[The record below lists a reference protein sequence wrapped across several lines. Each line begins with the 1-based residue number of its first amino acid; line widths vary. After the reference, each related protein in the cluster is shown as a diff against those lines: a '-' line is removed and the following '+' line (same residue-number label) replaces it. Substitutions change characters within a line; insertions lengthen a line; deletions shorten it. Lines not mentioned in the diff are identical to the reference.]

1 MKKSL
6 LRNIL
11 FNYYHY
17 LYKKNPDIY
26 KRNPDKMFFGNEKNI
41 PVIEDEKNV
50 FSKSEDNYNKAVQD
64 FDEYLASLCKMS
76 GKRKIKELI

>member
-1 MKKSL
+1 MMLVSIL
-6 LRNIL
+6 LS
-11 FNYYHY
+11 YYHY
-17 LYKKNPDIY
+17 LYKKNPTIY
-26 KRNPDKMFFGNEKNI
+26 KRNPDKMFFGSKKNI